1 VPSDKISRGKTSD
14 GNLLKDAKS
23 PHEAADKFAAKLNLH
38 AFSQQEINIRY
49 CFKRLYLLKIQETNK

>member
-14 GNLLKDAKS
+14 SDLLKDAKS

-38 AFSQQEINIRY
+38 AFSQQRTNISH
-49 CFKRLYLLKIQETNK
+49 CFKRFYLLKSQETNK